1 MTVSSCLFSQEMYF
15 TNISNSLNLPSQEC
29 YNVIQ
34 DSKGYIWI
42 TTENGLIKYSKG
54 NTKLFDKKNGLDEN
68 AVYSISEVNS
78 GELQLLTSN
87 NRILNLKNDTIREA
101 QFSEKF
107 RKLVKDN
114 SAMGSFDLAYLIT
127 KKNNKDY
134 IINSQ
139 QNTYLISSSGSK
151 ITNLTRE
158 NDYNTDAYIIIDKTD
173 KNSLFIKKNISSV
186 FNLLAHRHI
195 VKINLSDGNNNKDIY
210 VKFIENSRLDWRSR
224 ICELNGITYLSLH
237 NNLLCIDEKLNTKII
252 TYPTAITSMYSDSKT
267 GLWIGTSS
275 NGVYHYSDINNM
287 SKFTVGLAGL
297 TVSGILVDNEGG
309 SWCTTTEKGV
319 HYSSNNNIQ
328 YFPAIKELNK
338 KTTFL
343 KTIGNTVYFSS
354 EIDKLLKLEN
364 DSLESNLLLPTGN
377 SDVTDIINFKQKT
390 YLASKSYVGILNKNN
405 VFESRITSSINLSGN
420 ITSYQLDS
428 SLNHLYVL
436 SVGYVFRIKN
446 LKADV
451 VGSPLVSKGRCFK
464 VFSDTIILVGCNDGL
479 YKMNLVKHSLQKIT
493 GINTAVSKILQ
504 TKDGTIYITTKGQ
517 GLFTLHNDVAE
528 NIPISSGNAVLN
540 DLIEDKNKVLWVSS
554 NEGLLKIERKEN
566 TFVSKLFNSSDGL
579 ISNSIG
585 QVTICNDTLYVS
597 SPDGICKFSINTF
610 LINYAAP
617 KLYINQIRVND
628 SIIKTDIENLEL
640 EHFQNSIAITIDQ
653 FTFKSGKDECVL
665 YALKGYH
672 NEFKKAHSNTLTFEN
687 LPPNKYELIVYSVN
701 NAGIKSTKPLILKY
715 TIKSPFWKTLWFIIS
730 LTGLIL
736 ILSYLFVKN
745 IINNIEKRE
754 EEKNRINKLISESQ
768 LTALQA
774 QMNPHF
780 IFNAINSIQNYILD
794 KNEKQAY
801 DYLSKFSK
809 LIRKVLVNSKQ
820 RRILLSEEIET
831 LSLYIEIESL
841 RFENSFRYEIEIDPE
856 INTDEVYIPG
866 MIIQPYVE
874 NAIWHGLMNL
884 KGIRK
889 GELKISINL
898 FDEDTLH
905 VIIEDNGVGRKKAME
920 LKSNDLNGS
929 EGMENTRKRIAL
941 VNNENQVAE
950 NGVKITDMFAQNG
963 EASGTKIEVFIK
975 IEDLN

>member
-1 MTVSSCLFSQEMYF
+1 MNRIILHISFLLLMTVSSCLFSQEMYF

-158 NDYNTDAYIIIDKTD
+158 NNYNTDAYIIIDKTD

-451 VGSPLVSKGRCFK
+451 VGSP
-464 VFSDTIILVGCNDGL
+464 
-479 YKMNLVKHSLQKIT
+479 
-493 GINTAVSKILQ
+493 
-504 TKDGTIYITTKGQ
+504 
-517 GLFTLHNDVAE
+517 
-528 NIPISSGNAVLN
+528 
-540 DLIEDKNKVLWVSS
+540 
-554 NEGLLKIERKEN
+554 
-566 TFVSKLFNSSDGL
+566 
-579 ISNSIG
+579 
-585 QVTICNDTLYVS
+585 
-597 SPDGICKFSINTF
+597 
-610 LINYAAP
+610 
-617 KLYINQIRVND
+617 
-628 SIIKTDIENLEL
+628 
-640 EHFQNSIAITIDQ
+640 
-653 FTFKSGKDECVL
+653 
-665 YALKGYH
+665 
-672 NEFKKAHSNTLTFEN
+672 
-687 LPPNKYELIVYSVN
+687 
-701 NAGIKSTKPLILKY
+701 
-715 TIKSPFWKTLWFIIS
+715 
-730 LTGLIL
+730 
-736 ILSYLFVKN
+736 
-745 IINNIEKRE
+745 
-754 EEKNRINKLISESQ
+754 
-768 LTALQA
+768 
-774 QMNPHF
+774 
-780 IFNAINSIQNYILD
+780 
-794 KNEKQAY
+794 
-801 DYLSKFSK
+801 
-809 LIRKVLVNSKQ
+809 
-820 RRILLSEEIET
+820 
-831 LSLYIEIESL
+831 
-841 RFENSFRYEIEIDPE
+841 
-856 INTDEVYIPG
+856 
-866 MIIQPYVE
+866 
-874 NAIWHGLMNL
+874 
-884 KGIRK
+884 
-889 GELKISINL
+889 
-898 FDEDTLH
+898 
-905 VIIEDNGVGRKKAME
+905 
-920 LKSNDLNGS
+920 
-929 EGMENTRKRIAL
+929 
-941 VNNENQVAE
+941 
-950 NGVKITDMFAQNG
+950 
-963 EASGTKIEVFIK
+963 
-975 IEDLN
+975 